1 LKRTRP
7 CMVRRVQISV
17 VGFDDDSCTEV
28 ARDAAYR
35 VGQAIAKEGGTV
47 VCGGL
52 GGVMEAASRGARD
65 AGGLAMGIVPSADST
80 QANEYCDV
88 VVATG
93 LGRSRNFVVA
103 YSGDAM
109 VVVGGGAGTLTEAA
123 AAYQVDKP
131 IVSVKGTGGVADEWA
146 GKYIDDRRTR
156 RIIEG
161 SSPENAVKK
170 IMRELSRHGKNEGK
184 TKTARRAEA

>member
-1 LKRTRP
+1 LRRAAP
-7 CMVRRVQISV
+7 DMVRRVQISV
-17 VGFDDDSCTEV
+17 VGFNEDSCTEV

-35 VGQAIAKEGGTV
+35 VGRAIAKAGGSV

-52 GGVMEAASRGARD
+52 GGVMEAASKGAID
-65 AGGLAMGIVPSADST
+65 AGGHSVGIIPSADSA
-80 QANEYCDV
+80 QANKYCDF

-109 VVVGGGAGTLTEAA
+109 VLVGGGAGTLIEAA
-123 AAYQVDKP
+123 AAYQADKP
-131 IVSVKGTGGVADEWA
+131 IVSVKGTGGVADAWA

-156 RIIEG
+156 PIIEG
-161 SSPENAVKK
+161 SSPEEAVKRV
-170 IMRELSRHGKNEGK
+170 MRELSRRDKEGK
-184 TKTARRAEA
+184 TKATERAGP